1 LKRGFRP
8 IKKLILKFA
17 FLLNPK
23 SSILWADIGKG
34 VSVSR
39 LTKIRDSRA
48 ITLGSHVWIEGHANL
63 SPMGGMIRI
72 GDESHILSYA
82 MLLGFGGNIAI
93 GQHCTVHP
101 FCILYGG
108 GGLQIGDS
116 VRIAAH
122 TVIMPS
128 NHVFEN
134 PETPIRLQGIQA
146 EGIIIK
152 DDVWLGTG
160 ARILDGVTIGKG
172 SIVGAGAVVTKD
184 VPEYAIVTGVPARIT
199 GWRNK

>member
-1 LKRGFRP
+1 LKKGFRL

-23 SSILWADIGKG
+23 LSILWADIGKG

-63 SPMGGMIRI
+63 SPMGGTIRI

-122 TVIMPS
+122 TVIIPA
-128 NHVFEN
+128 NHIFEN
-134 PETPIRLQGIQA
+134 PEIPIRLQGVRT
-146 EGIIIK
+146 EGVVIK
-152 DDVWLGTG
+152 NDVWIGTG
-160 ARILDGVTIGKG
+160 VRVLDGVTVGQG
-172 SIVGAGAVVTKD
+172 SIISAGAVVTKD
-184 VPEYAIVTGVPARIT
+184 VPDYAIVKGVPARVT
-199 GWRNK
+199 SWRNK